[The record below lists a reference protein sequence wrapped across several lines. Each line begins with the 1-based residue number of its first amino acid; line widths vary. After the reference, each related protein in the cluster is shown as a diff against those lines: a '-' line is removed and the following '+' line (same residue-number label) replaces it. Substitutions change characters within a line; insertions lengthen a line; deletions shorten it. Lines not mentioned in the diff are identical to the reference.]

1 MKTTYRTLGR
11 TAALALPLA
20 SLTICGPRSAM
31 PLGSSD
37 TLPAPSHATK
47 TRIAAQVAQLPIAF
61 EPNVG
66 QAAADARFVARGP
79 GYAVQ
84 IGPTTTTVGVKATRR
99 RRLHGERAANRLHL
113 RLVGANASAAVAGED
128 PLPGRSSYLKGR
140 DPAAWKADIP
150 TYARVRVREI
160 YPGVDVVYY
169 GRQHV
174 VEHDF
179 ILAPGADVKRVRFET
194 ADTEHLDARDDGALV
209 TRSGDGE
216 LALLKPVAYQEI
228 DGDRRSVSCQYV
240 RANNTTFGFA
250 VGDYDHARPLVIDPI
265 LKYSTYLGGTAEDND
280 DVFGRIGTDKF
291 GFAYIAGET
300 DSLDYPV
307 LNAFQP
313 EHAANVAGDS
323 DGVIT
328 KLNKTGTAIVY
339 STYFG
344 GTAEDG
350 VEDLAVDPNGNAYV
364 TVFTGSA
371 DFPVTPGAY
380 QTTFAG
386 GDRFDGDV
394 VAAKFDPTGHLLFS
408 TYLGGSGNEFASG
421 IAIDG
426 TGAVYLTGCTA
437 STDFPVSATAFQK
450 TMHGSGAFG
459 EGDAFI
465 AKLDPRLSSLV
476 YSTYLGGSDDDCGIA
491 ISVRSKMAYVAGS
504 TVSTDF
510 PVTPGV
516 VQPTFGGG
524 DPSIGYGDN
533 FITKINTTGTKLVY
547 STYLGGNDGDFASD
561 LALDRFGNAYLVGET
576 LSANFPVTAGAFQT
590 TYGGAGAAGIGDGFV
605 SKLNTTATALVYSTY
620 LGGSDDDLA
629 EAVGV
634 DTNGNAYV
642 VGGTSSTDFPVTP
655 DAIQS
660 TLAGGDGLFVDDGFV
675 TRLNAAGSAVT
686 YSTYFGGT
694 ADEEVDHVRL
704 TGHTVYIVGTTFS
717 ADLVTTPGAFDR
729 TYQGFGDMFIAKM
742 VLPAPPVT
750 APDVMRGPAR
760 AAAAS
765 PPTRG
770 VARRPHHRH
779 R

>member
-1 MKTTYRTLGR
+1 MTSASTFGRTL
-11 TAALALPLA
+11 ALALPLA
-20 SLTICGPRSAM
+20 SLTICGPRTAM

-37 TLPAPSHATK
+37 TLPVPSRAAK
-47 TRIAAQVAQLPIAF
+47 ARIAAEFAQLPIAF

-84 IGPTTTTVGVKATRR
+84 IGATTTTIGVSSTRR
-99 RRLHGERAANRLHL
+99 RHLRSERAANRLHL
-113 RLVGANASAAVAGED
+113 RFLGANTSAPVVGED

-140 DPAAWKADIP
+140 NRDAWKTDIP
-150 TYARVRVREI
+150 TYAKVRVMGV

-179 ILAPGADVKRVRFET
+179 IVSPGADATRVQFAT
-194 ADTEHLDARDDGALV
+194 AEAEQLDTRPDGALV
-209 TRSGDGE
+209 ARSSVGE
-216 LALLKPVAYQEI
+216 LALLAPVAYQEI
-228 DGDRRSVSCQYV
+228 DGDRRPVSCRYV
-240 RANNTTFGFA
+240 RATNTTFGFA
-250 VGDYDHARPLVIDPI
+250 VGEYDHTRPLVIDPI
-265 LKYSTYLGGTAEDND
+265 LKYSTYLGGSDEDND
-280 DVFGRIGTDKF
+280 DVFGTIGTDKF

-307 LNAFQP
+307 LDAFQP
-313 EHAANVAGDS
+313 AHAPNITGDS
-323 DGVIT
+323 DGVLT

-350 VEDLAVDPNGNAYV
+350 VTDLAVDPNGNAYV
-364 TVFTGSA
+364 TVFTGSP
-371 DFPVTPGAY
+371 DFPVTPGAF

-408 TYLGGSGNEFASG
+408 TYLGGSGNEIASA

-450 TMHGSGAFG
+450 TLHGSGVSG
-459 EGDAFI
+459 DGDAFI
-465 AKLDPRLSSLV
+465 AKLDPRFSTLV
-476 YSTYLGGSDDDCGIA
+476 YSTYLGGSDDDCGVAIA
-491 ISVRSKMAYVAGS
+491 IRSKMAYVAGS

-524 DPSIGYGDN
+524 DPTIDYGDN
-533 FITKINTTGTKLVY
+533 FVTKINSTGTKLVY
-547 STYLGGNDGDFASD
+547 STYLGGSGGDFASD
-561 LALDRFGNAYLVGET
+561 LVLDRFGNAYLVGET
-576 LSANFPVTAGAFQT
+576 LSADFPVTPGAFQT
-590 TYGGAGAAGIGDGFV
+590 TYGGAGGAGIGDAFV
-605 SKLNTTATALVYSTY
+605 SKLNTTATALIYSTY

-629 EAVGV
+629 DAVGV
-634 DTNGNAYV
+634 DTSGNVYV

-660 TLAGGDGLFVDDGFV
+660 TLAGGTGTFVDDGFI
-675 TRLNAAGSAVT
+675 TRLNAAGNAVT
-686 YSTYFGGT
+686 YSTYFGGSS
-694 ADEEVDHVRL
+694 DEEVDDVRL
-704 TGHTVYIVGTTFS
+704 TGHTVYVVGTTLS
-717 ADLVTTPGAFDR
+717 TDIVTTPGAFDR
-729 TYQGFGDMFIAKM
+729 TANGSFDMFIAKM
-742 VLPAPPVT
+742 ILPAPPVT
-750 APDVMRGPAR
+750 APEVMRGPPR
-760 AAAAS
+760 AAAAL
-765 PPTRG
+765 PPARAI
-770 VARRPHHRH
+770 ARRPHRRH